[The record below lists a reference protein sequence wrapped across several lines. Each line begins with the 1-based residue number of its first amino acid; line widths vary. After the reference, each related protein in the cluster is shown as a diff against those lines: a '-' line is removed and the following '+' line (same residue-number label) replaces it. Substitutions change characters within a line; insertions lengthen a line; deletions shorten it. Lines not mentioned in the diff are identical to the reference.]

1 MIVFFLFFFFFYYSI
16 LSFSN
21 LSGVWVGNHQCLIKS
36 TLDFNFLEPQI
47 NNKIIYKYMD
57 LLATTTVVQQ
67 YPISP
72 SFISTFKFYN
82 IIFFIFPT
90 CNFNLKSSL
99 FYSYFSFFGPLF
111 SLSLPFFFPT
121 SFLLRATL
129 SVLLFPK
136 ILKNMPKY
144 KI

>member
-1 MIVFFLFFFFFYYSI
+1 
-16 LSFSN
+16 
-21 LSGVWVGNHQCLIKS
+21 
-36 TLDFNFLEPQI
+36 
-47 NNKIIYKYMD
+47 MD
-57 LLATTTVVQQ
+57 LPATTIVAQQ

-82 IIFFIFPT
+82 IILFIFPKY
-90 CNFNLKSSL
+90 NFNLKSSL

-111 SLSLPFFFPT
+111 SLSFLFLFFFST

-129 SVLLFPK
+129 FVLLFPK
-136 ILKNMPKY
+136 ILKNIPKY

>member
-1 MIVFFLFFFFFYYSI
+1 
-16 LSFSN
+16 
-21 LSGVWVGNHQCLIKS
+21 
-36 TLDFNFLEPQI
+36 
-47 NNKIIYKYMD
+47 MD

-82 IIFFIFPT
+82 IILFIFPT
-90 CNFNLKSSL
+90 CHFNLKSSL

-111 SLSLPFFFPT
+111 SLSFLFLFFST